1 MTLDEMKDLLT
12 QIQNESSQTKILNA
26 ILTCYAE
33 IKGLERGLV
42 KTQQAINQIIK
53 VLNNSKA
60 KENIA
65 ETVNPEED
73 APVNESVPQVPE
85 EDK

>member
-1 MTLDEMKDLLT
+1 MTIDEMKDQLT

-33 IKGLERGLV
+33 IKGLERGLIE
-42 KTQQAINQIIK
+42 TQQAVNQIIK
-53 VLNNSKA
+53 VLNNSEA

-73 APVNESVPQVPE
+73 APVNEPVPQVPE

>member
-1 MTLDEMKDLLT
+1 MTIDEMKDQLT

-33 IKGLERGLV
+33 IKGLEKGLIE
-42 KTQQAINQIIK
+42 TQQAVNQIIK
-53 VLNNSKA
+53 VLNNSEA
-60 KENIA
+60 KEDIA
-65 ETVNPEED
+65 ETVNSEED
-73 APVNESVPQVPE
+73 ALVNEPDPQVPK

>member
-1 MTLDEMKDLLT
+1 MTLDEMKDQLT

-33 IKGLERGLV
+33 IKGLEKGLIE
-42 KTQQAINQIIK
+42 TQQAVNQIIK
-53 VLNNSKA
+53 VLNNSEA
-60 KENIA
+60 KDDIA
-65 ETVNPEED
+65 ETVNSED
-73 APVNESVPQVPE
+73 DALVNEPTPQVSE